1 MTRAVNIAKHDIYK
15 TWANRQAAADDVMAD
30 IPDALVTF
38 TAAKASGTS
47 TTLTWDNPVSNAGLY
62 VQIEAAPT
70 TGTVGTNGA
79 STAVANTFTDAG
91 DLVGVAAH
99 TFQNGDRVVF
109 DTVVTTTGVVA
120 DTTYYFVI
128 NRNTNDFQVSS
139 TSGGGALPLTT
150 NGSGTVYKPT
160 VTFVDAGDLVHQVAH
175 GRAAGSRVMLDS
187 LVSTTG
193 ITADKS
199 YYVINPTADTFQLS
213 LTVGGGAVTLTTNG
227 VGVMYTPVYNY
238 AFVATVLGDLE
249 TYSHTS
255 LSVNTEYEYR
265 LATSRLAVQ
274 PAAQRSIAY
283 ASTV

>member
-15 TWANRQAAADDVMAD
+15 TWANRKSAVDDVMTD
-30 IPDALVTF
+30 VPDALVTF
-38 TAAKASGTS
+38 TAAKAGATS
-47 TTLTWDNPVSNAGLY
+47 TTLTWDNPASNAGLY
-62 VQIEAAPT
+62 VQIEAAPA
-70 TGTVGTNGA
+70 TGTIGNNQTAAPIACTFQDTGDTVTAA
-79 STAVANTFTDAG
+79 SHG
-91 DLVGVAAH
+91 
-99 TFQNGDRVVF
+99 FQNGDRVVF
-109 DTVVTTTGVVA
+109 ASVVTTTGIVA
-120 DTTYYFVI
+120 NTTYYFVVG
-128 NRNTNDFQVSS
+128 RTDTTFQVSA

-150 NGSGTVYKPT
+150 NGTGTVYKP
-160 VTFVDAGDLVHQVAH
+160 VITFVDTGDLVHQVAH
-175 GRAAGSRVMLDS
+175 GRAAGDRVMLDS
-187 LVSTTG
+187 IVSTTG
-193 ITADKS
+193 ISTDKS

-249 TYSHTS
+249 TYTHTG

-274 PAAQRSIAY
+274 PTAQRSIAY